1 MAPRAHPTVSMQ
13 SVEMQ
18 SVQAQS
24 IAAATDGGI
33 RLSER
38 ASGGAMSALTLH
50 AAAGSASGPS
60 GLEATIRRMARAHL
74 LVVDDEPSIL
84 TTLQKALS
92 LEGYAVDVA
101 GGVKV
106 AEEKLRKRSYD
117 LCLFDVTLP
126 DGDGVD
132 LLQRIRSSKETS
144 PASAGAASKPVET
157 PVIMMS
163 GHATID
169 AAVRAVR
176 LGALNFLE
184 KPLNTDALL
193 IAIETAIR
201 LTRAEAEALDLRR
214 AAGATGELIGGGA
227 AIKKL
232 VEQIGR
238 AAKSAASVLCTGER
252 GTGKELVA
260 RAIHALSPR
269 AKGPLEKLNCAAL
282 PSELIESELFGHEV
296 GAFTGATKQRRGKF
310 ERAAGGTLFLDEV
323 GDMPLPMQ
331 AKLLRVLQEREIERV
346 GGSETIAVD
355 VRVVAATNR
364 DLVAACESGTFRPDL
379 YDRINVLPLA
389 IPPLRAR
396 REDIPQLARHFLHL
410 AAHAN
415 DRRDVRLEDDAITAL
430 AGYSWPGNV
439 RELKNVIERLV
450 ILAPDD
456 AIRAEDVRNCL
467 PGGSAAKA
475 AGIYRP
481 GVPMRVL
488 VEEAERVILQEA
500 LAHHGGQMSA
510 TARALDLERSHLYK
524 KARSLGLRGDKTD
537 GEDDA

>member
-1 MAPRAHPTVSMQ
+1 MAS
-13 SVEMQ
+13 
-18 SVQAQS
+18 
-24 IAAATDGGI
+24 
-33 RLSER
+33 
-38 ASGGAMSALTLH
+38 
-50 AAAGSASGPS
+50 
-60 GLEATIRRMARAHL
+60 AHL

-106 AEEKLRKRSYD
+106 AEDKLKKRAYD
-117 LCLFDVTLP
+117 LCLLDVMLP
-126 DGDGVD
+126 DGDGVA
-132 LLQRIRSSKETS
+132 LLQRMR
-144 PASAGAASKPVET
+144 AAKSDV

-163 GHATID
+163 GHANID
-169 AAVRAVR
+169 TAVRAVR
-176 LGALNFLE
+176 VGALNFLE

-193 IAIETAIR
+193 IAIETALR
-201 LTRAEAEALDLRR
+201 LTRAEAEARDLRR
-214 AAGATGELIGGGA
+214 AAGATGELVGESP

-238 AAKSAASVLCTGER
+238 AARSGASVLLTGER

-260 RAIHALSPR
+260 RAIHTMSPR

-282 PSELIESELFGHEV
+282 PSELIESELFGHEA

-310 ERAAGGTLFLDEV
+310 ERASGGTLFLDEV

-346 GGSETIAVD
+346 GGSETLAVD

-364 DLVAACESGTFRPDL
+364 DLMAAIDAGGFRADL
-379 YDRINVLPLA
+379 YDRLNVLPLA

-396 REDIPQLARHFLHL
+396 RDDIPLLARHFLDL
-410 AAHAN
+410 ATSSN
-415 DRRDVRLEDDAITAL
+415 DRRGLTLEDDAIAVL
-430 AGYSWPGNV
+430 ARYSWPGNV

-450 ILAPDD
+450 ILTPDD
-456 AIRAEDVRNCL
+456 AIRADDVTNCL
-467 PGGSAAKA
+467 PAGSAVKTT
-475 AGIYRP
+475 GLYRP
-481 GVPMRVL
+481 GVPFRVL
-488 VEEAERVILQEA
+488 VEEAERVIVQEA
-500 LAHHGGQMSA
+500 IGHHSGQMAA

-524 KARSLGLRGDKTD
+524 KARQLGLRGDKGD
-537 GEDDA
+537 GEEEG